1 MNRVKM
7 KMLALAYNTLSK
19 TGAYALILTDG
30 DDALRVPVIIGMP
43 EAQSIAAAISKSE
56 TRRPT
61 THDMVRTLLGRL
73 GVTLEEIN
81 IYGFQAGIFHAEAL
95 FRHPGGESLRLDVR
109 ASDGVA
115 LALRFGCPIYMA
127 GDVLAETGIPTAVFE
142 ANWLQRADAAPAGNA
157 PAELSEEELNRL
169 MEEAV
174 EKEDYETASRYR
186 DMLKAKKDK

>member
-19 TGAYALILTDG
+19 TGAYALILADG
-30 DDALRVPVIIGMP
+30 DDALRVPVIIGMA

-109 ASDGVA
+109 ASDLRAHLEGFDALQASERAYLFQLILKVA
-115 LALRFGCPIYMA
+115 
-127 GDVLAETGIPTAVFE
+127 D
-142 ANWLQRADAAPAGNA
+142 
-157 PAELSEEELNRL
+157 
-169 MEEAV
+169 
-174 EKEDYETASRYR
+174 
-186 DMLKAKKDK
+186 